1 MEMALV
7 AEDADADEYA
17 TTTTTTTTDKN
28 ELTMQ
33 ELTHIRDSIE
43 AMSKFNQI
51 EVLKLLQKDNVVL
64 NENKYGI
71 HINLTDMRSDSLRQL
86 QRFMDYVHTQEQCLN
101 TVEKQKETFKNIYFG
116 STLTTTAAKDT
127 KDITHKVSN
136 LHNNNKIKHATTH
149 VNPVED
155 SLS

>member
-1 MEMALV
+1 MAV
-7 AEDADADEYA
+7 VVDDTADVLDDVLDVVVDDTEYA
-17 TTTTTTTTDKN
+17 TDKN
-28 ELTMQ
+28 DLTLQ

-71 HINLTDMRSDSLRQL
+71 HINLTDMNSESLRQL
-86 QRFMDYVHTQEQCLN
+86 QRFMDYVQTQEQCLN

-116 STLTTTAAKDT
+116 SVATAKDT
-127 KDITHKVSN
+127 VRKTECNAV
-136 LHNNNKIKHATTH
+136 
-149 VNPVED
+149 
-155 SLS
+155 

>member
-1 MEMALV
+1 MECLSASDPSLV
-7 AEDADADEYA
+7 VEEDV
-17 TTTTTTTTDKN
+17 DKN
-28 ELTMQ
+28 DLTVQ

-43 AMSKFNQI
+43 AMSKFNQM

-71 HINLTDMRSDSLRQL
+71 HVNLTDMRSESLRQL
-86 QRFMDYVHTQEQCLN
+86 QRFMDYVQTQEQCLN

-116 STLTTTAAKDT
+116 SGGAGAAAEILKDT
-127 KDITHKVSN
+127 KDILTKDTSSH
-136 LHNNNKIKHATTH
+136 HAIEA
-149 VNPVED
+149 N

>member
-1 MEMALV
+1 MECLSASDPSLV
-7 AEDADADEYA
+7 VEEDV
-17 TTTTTTTTDKN
+17 DKN
-28 ELTMQ
+28 DLTVQ

-43 AMSKFNQI
+43 AMSKFNQM

-71 HINLTDMRSDSLRQL
+71 HVNLTDMRSESLRQL
-86 QRFMDYVHTQEQCLN
+86 QRFMDYVQTQEQCLN

-116 STLTTTAAKDT
+116 SGGAGAAGAAAGAAAEILKDT
-127 KDITHKVSN
+127 KDILTKDTSSH
-136 LHNNNKIKHATTH
+136 HAIEA
-149 VNPVED
+149 N